1 VEPGET
7 DRADTGPIDRREWR
21 RAHGPDL
28 TDGVTARLIAGGS
41 RTDRQICRKV
51 VSIRDARGQ
60 DKTR

>member
-1 VEPGET
+1 MDLISLAAVT
-7 DRADTGPIDRREWR
+7 ARR
-21 RAHGPDL
+21 